1 MDASNGNT
9 EARLIVGEVFKLVKQ
24 EADCHEDQIDEVSN
38 IPATFVENIRHM

>member
-1 MDASNGNT
+1 MDASNANT

-38 IPATFVENIRHM
+38 IPATFVVNITHM